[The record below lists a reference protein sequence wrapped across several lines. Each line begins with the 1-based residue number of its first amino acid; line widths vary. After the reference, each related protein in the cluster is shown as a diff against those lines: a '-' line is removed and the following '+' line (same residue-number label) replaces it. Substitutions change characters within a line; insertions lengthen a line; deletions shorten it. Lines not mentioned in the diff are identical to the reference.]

1 MPFSEIFLHSVI
13 APKFPAFYLRI
24 SEIGARVKMWLDVNI
39 LDTKPKHLGDRIGLP
54 E

>member
-13 APKFPAFYLRI
+13 PTKFPAFYLRI
-24 SEIGARVKMWLDVNI
+24 SEIRARVKMWLDVNI
-39 LDTKPKHLGDRIGLP
+39 LDTEPKHLGERIGLP